1 MSQKREIIFFIKK
14 NDNKSV
20 LLYAHKSKNL
30 KWLEGQAF
38 LKIQNL
44 SDVTGMYIFFI

>member
-1 MSQKREIIFFIKK
+1 MSQKGRNYFFYKK

-30 KWLEGQAF
+30 KWLKGQAF
-38 LKIQNL
+38 SKIQNL